1 MIALYPVLRQ
11 RIKQTEISWC
21 ELAAATGINSFAF
34 HLKMW
39 GIKRWNLTE
48 VVRICG
54 FFNTP
59 DAEHLFV
66 RNYNKQQFLESQE
79 ENGNGL

>member
-11 RIKQTEISWC
+11 RMRENNTSWA
-21 ELAAATGINSFAF
+21 ELSAIMGMPPMVF

-39 GIKRWNLTE
+39 GIKRWTLTD
-48 VVRICG
+48 VVKICG
-54 FFNTP
+54 FFRTL

-66 RNYNKQQFLESQE
+66 RNYYKQQFLESQGK
-79 ENGNGL
+79 NNHV